1 MVLLL
6 YTLHLSGNLARFL
19 NNLVA
24 PQVDVPNSGRVLQ
37 ARTQEPPEVYSNLL
51 PPSVGETTGG
61 IHPHAVRHKYL
72 CPSGGKHPKAPQV
85 DVSTAGKHRPAR
97 TEDRR

>member
-1 MVLLL
+1 MK
-6 YTLHLSGNLARFL
+6 YQNLIPPEVNVQIL
-19 NNLVA
+19 
-24 PQVDVPNSGRVLQ
+24 GRVLH
-37 ARTQEPPEVYSNLL
+37 ARPQEPPEVYSNLL

-61 IHPHAVRHKYL
+61 KHPM
-72 CPSGGKHPKAPQV
+72 PSGINISAPPEVNIPKAPQV

>member
-1 MVLLL
+1 MGG
-6 YTLHLSGNLARFL
+6 TM
-19 NNLVA
+19 
-24 PQVDVPNSGRVLQ
+24 Q
-37 ARTQEPPEVYSNLL
+37 AHPQEPPEVYSNLL

-61 IHPHAVRHKYL
+61 KQPIAPQVNVPILGWKIAGT
-72 CPSGGKHPKAPQV
+72 SAGATGGKLKSTPAVEAIAPQV